1 MTATSTSSA
10 GVGGWRR
17 WRWRGWTAAIAA
29 SITALVVAV
38 LGLPAVGV
46 PAAGGSG
53 SAPAQGQ
60 PVPEA
65 GPPDVLPAGGRW
77 TVTLLTGQVV
87 SVTSDAEGR
96 ASASVRSRSGPTRVI
111 REPDG
116 DVLVV
121 PMDVTRLYDDV
132 LDSELFNVTALV
144 RQGYDDEASPVIPV
158 IVGGN
163 PAPEVRSTLAAG
175 DQRALPSIGATAM
188 EVPKG
193 NARATG
199 DLLERLLPPPG
210 DDVRSVGGVA
220 KVWLDGRVRAESVSA
235 PARAANPAA
244 TRQQQPI
251 DGNLT
256 QVGADRAWAAGLTG
270 EGTRVGVLDTGIDPT
285 HPDLAGQIAAQENFS
300 DSEDAIDRNGHG
312 THVASLVAGT
322 GAAAGGARSGVAA
335 GADLIVGKV
344 LDDSGSGPESDI
356 IAGMEWAAGA
366 GAADVV
372 NMSLSSFEP
381 SDGDDP
387 MSIAVDRLSDE
398 HGTLFVV
405 SSGNDGPLSQ
415 TIGSPSAADRAL
427 TVGAVDDRDALAE
440 FSGRGPVRTSYELK
454 PEVLAPGVDIVAAR
468 AAGTDLG
475 GEPVGDLY
483 ITASGTS
490 MAAPHAAGVAAVL
503 AQQHPDWS
511 GDQLK
516 NAIIGSTTPI
526 EGDGYAVGAGRVDVG
541 DGIAAPLLPGRD
553 AVEAFLPDPRT
564 EPHAETLEWLNTGAE
579 AVTVTLDAGLEDRD
593 GEPADEV
600 TVEPA
605 RLTIAPGETASAR
618 VVVDGPDL
626 DPGLYSGAITATGPG
641 EVTARTPVA
650 LRAAPRDVELTIA
663 ATTPEPTPGLP
674 PFAWFHIINLDDF
687 AEFNLIDWFEGD
699 TFTVRVPAGRYAV
712 TGDVLTQ
719 DDDMSVA
726 AQVGDP
732 DVNLTED
739 TTVRFDGRA
748 AVPLTPE
755 VAGADTVS
763 WDNWTSVLTTP
774 ARGTGGYP
782 FESIIVS
789 SHPYPPVRV
798 TPMEGAPEV
807 FASRQGYRLQA
818 PHLTARAG
826 RDPIEEVKDVPHVT
840 APAEGTH
847 TFAAVDAG
855 NGTDFSR
862 ARGRLA
868 VVALPADGAERT
880 AIAERAAAAGV
891 GVLAFVD
898 EQRPF
903 LTVWRSSQWADVPV
917 IAAGGRSASRL
928 RAAAAAGRDV
938 TVTVSG
944 SPYVYDVMTP
954 WSDHVDPDPE
964 IDRDERARMAR
975 IDERFTRDADGTGAA
990 GDWRYPDGAVIQ
1002 FGSEGPLPARR
1013 TAYVTPGVP
1022 WESAVYDLFDLDGSG
1037 DPGFFFPIEYSSTGP
1052 EAYAAGTRRTET
1064 WLRRP
1069 QWPAPVDAPANRYC
1083 RRPPVTRSADTLHV
1097 ALEPFQDG
1105 PGRTSCMSAERAS
1118 LVLERDGTQIGTS
1131 DSMWLEADF
1140 AVPPEAGTY
1149 RLTLDHEGRAPYAH
1163 RSTTAWTFRSSAG
1176 GAEDA
1181 QRVPLLVVEYRLP
1194 LDTLNRPDGDTATL
1208 AIHTVAGADPQP
1220 IRQVRVWTSTDDGA
1234 SWQRATVRRQE
1245 AGRYELGMPDVPRG
1259 AGVSLRVDAAD
1270 GAGGRIEQT
1279 LYDAYTR

>member
-10 GVGGWRR
+10 GVEGWRR

-29 SITALVVAV
+29 SVVAV
-38 LGLPAVGV
+38 LGLPAVGTPAV
-46 PAAGGSG
+46 GLPAA
-53 SAPAQGQ
+53 AAQQEPAA
-60 PVPEA
+60 EA

-87 SVTSDAEGR
+87 EVTSDAEGR
-96 ASASVRSRSGPTRVI
+96 ASALVRGRSGPTRVI

-121 PMDVTRLYDDV
+121 PMDVTRLFDDV

-144 RQGYDDEASPVIPV
+144 RQGYDDAASPVTPV
-158 IVGGN
+158 IVAGS
-163 PAPEVRSTLAAG
+163 PAPELRSTLAAG

-188 EVPKG
+188 EVPKR

-210 DDVRSVGGVA
+210 DEVRSLGGVT
-220 KVWLDGRVRAESVSA
+220 KVWLDGQVRAESVSA
-235 PARAANPAA
+235 PARGE

-270 EGTRVGVLDTGIDPT
+270 EGTRVAVLDTGIDPT

-300 DSEDAIDRNGHG
+300 DGEDAIDRNGHG

-322 GAAAGGARSGVAA
+322 GAAAGGARSGVAP

-356 IAGMEWAAGA
+356 IAGMEWAAGE

-381 SDGDDP
+381 SEGDDP

-398 HGTLFVV
+398 HGTLFVI

-427 TVGAVDDRDALAE
+427 TVGAVDGRDALAE

-475 GEPVGDLY
+475 GGEPVGDLY
-483 ITASGTS
+483 ISASGTS
-490 MAAPHAAGVAAVL
+490 MAAPHAAGAAAVL

-526 EGDGYAVGAGRVDVG
+526 EGDGYAVGAGRIDVG

-553 AVEAFLPDPRT
+553 AVEAVLPDPRT
-564 EPHAETLEWLNTGAE
+564 EPHAETLEWLNTGGE
-579 AVTVTLDAGLEDRD
+579 DVTVTLDAELEDRD

-618 VVVDGPDL
+618 MVVDGADL
-626 DPGLYSGAITATGPG
+626 DPGLYSGTITATGPG
-641 EVTARTPVA
+641 EITARTPVA
-650 LRAAPRDVELTIA
+650 VRAAPRDVELTIA
-663 ATTPEPTPGLP
+663 ATPPEPTPDLP
-674 PFAWFHIINLDDF
+674 TFAWLQITNLDDF
-687 AEFNLIDWFEGD
+687 AEFNLVDWFEGD

-712 TGDVLTQ
+712 TGDVVTQ
-719 DDDMSVA
+719 DDDMVVA

-732 DVNLTED
+732 DVTLTED

-763 WDNWTSVLTTP
+763 WDNWASVLTTP

-782 FESIIVS
+782 FESVIVS
-789 SHPYPPVRV
+789 SHPYPPVRI

-818 PHLTARAG
+818 PHLTARVG
-826 RDPIEEVKDVPHVT
+826 RDPIEEVKDVPFVA
-840 APAEGTH
+840 APPEGEH
-847 TFAAVDAG
+847 TFRAVDAG

-928 RAAAAAGRDV
+928 RAAAAAGRGV

-944 SPYVYDVMTP
+944 SSYVYDVTTP
-954 WSDHVDPDPE
+954 WSDRVDPDPE
-964 IDRDERARMAR
+964 IDRDEQARMAR

-990 GDWRYPDGAVIQ
+990 GDWRYPDGAAIQ
-1002 FGSEGPLPARR
+1002 FGSEGPLPPRR

-1022 WESAVYDLFDLDGSG
+1022 WESSVYGLLDLDGSG
-1037 DPGFFFPIEYSSTGP
+1037 DPGFFYPIEYSSTGP
-1052 EAYAAGTRRTET
+1052 EAYEAGTRRTET

-1069 QWPAPVDAPANRYC
+1069 QWPAPVDAPANRFC
-1083 RRPPVTRSADTLHV
+1083 WRPPVTRSADTLHV

-1105 PGRTSCMSAERAS
+1105 PGRTSCMSPASAS
-1118 LVLERDGTQIGTS
+1118 LVLERDGIQIGAS
-1131 DSMWLEADF
+1131 DSTWLEADL

-1149 RLTLDHEGRAPYAH
+1149 RLVLDQEGRAPYAH
-1163 RSTTAWTFRSSAG
+1163 RSTTAWTFRSSAE
-1176 GAEDA
+1176 GAGDA
-1181 QRVPLLVVEYRLP
+1181 ERVPLLVAEYRLP

-1245 AGRYELGMPDVPRG
+1245 AGRYEMGMPDVPRG
-1259 AGVSLRVDAAD
+1259 AGVSLRVDATD